1 MRYALLDLLACQACH
16 TELTCFTYCERPAEV
31 PAGPYQDGRRVSSGV
46 GLGPLPSSPGNGP
59 NVHVLREFAGPGVD
73 PARNFA
79 VEIDEGVLLCG
90 GCGRWYPIFHRLP
103 EILPDHL
110 RDFDADHA
118 RLREAAAAMPPAL
131 AEAAF
136 RFRPRPAPP
145 DAGGADAGA
154 SDAGAHH
161 KHAEMT
167 LKEKVDDPSF
177 FGPGYS
183 SPFNPWNPE
192 FTLYLVSLFGAVLRL
207 LELKK
212 GERVLDSGCG
222 YAWTTEWFHRAGVPV
237 VGLDISRTY
246 LDIGIERMGDA
257 HPPLVV
263 GDVENPPFVPGAF
276 DAVMAYESFH
286 HIPDR
291 PRAMAG
297 YDRILNAGGRVVL
310 AEPGG
315 AHEHAEVSVGVMKK
329 YGILER
335 GMELEDVA
343 AYAAGTTLTAIEQVF
358 LARATQGDMGQT
370 MDRAFLQGRSIVE
383 GNLFRLRKGGVA
395 SGVAGIGAPRRRLWP
410 IAKRHIKRALLK
422 VGLD

>member
-16 TELTCFTYCERPAEV
+16 RELACFTYRERPSEIPAGPFEGGGRVGTGPGLSPLPAIAQATELTSRLQAFAQPAAE
-31 PAGPYQDGRRVSSGV
+31 
-46 GLGPLPSSPGNGP
+46 
-59 NVHVLREFAGPGVD
+59 

-79 VEIDEGVLLCG
+79 VEIDEGVLLCP
-90 GCGRWYPIFHRLP
+90 GCGRWYPITHRLP

-110 RDFDADHA
+110 RDFDADAA
-118 RLREAAAAMPPAL
+118 RLREAAAAMPPSL
-131 AEAAF
+131 AEAAL
-136 RFRPRPAPP
+136 RFRPAQSS
-145 DAGGADAGA
+145 
-154 SDAGAHH
+154 SDTGAHYTQ
-161 KHAEMT
+161 AEMSI
-167 LKEKVDDPSF
+167 KEKIDDPAF

-183 SPFNPWNPE
+183 SPYNPWNPE
-192 FTLYLVSLFGAVLRL
+192 FTLYLISLFGSSLRL
-207 LELKK
+207 LELRK

-222 YAWTTEWFHRAGVPV
+222 YAWTTEWLHRSGVPV
-237 VGLDISRTY
+237 VGIDISRTY

-257 HPPLVV
+257 HPHLVV
-263 GDVENPPFVPGAF
+263 GDVENLPFATGAF
-276 DAVMAYESFH
+276 DAVLGYESFH

-297 YDRILNAGGRVVL
+297 YDRVLNAAGRVVL

-315 AHEHAEVSVGVMKK
+315 AHEHAEVSVDVMKK

-343 AYAAGTTLTAIEQVF
+343 GYASGTALSAIEQVF
-358 LARATQGDMGQT
+358 LARGTQDDMGRVL
-370 MDRAFLQGRSIVE
+370 DRAYLKDRSIFE

-395 SGVAGIGAPRRRLWP
+395 SRVTQIGAPRRRLWP
-410 IAKRHIKRALLK
+410 VAKRHIKRALLK